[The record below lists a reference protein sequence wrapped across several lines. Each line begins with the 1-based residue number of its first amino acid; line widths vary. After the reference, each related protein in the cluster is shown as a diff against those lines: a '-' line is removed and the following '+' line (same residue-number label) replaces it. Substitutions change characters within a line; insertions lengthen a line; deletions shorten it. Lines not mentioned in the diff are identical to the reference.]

1 MKRRDFIRNSSTAL
15 ALVGLT
21 GSSVRA
27 SVVSRPE
34 KIDGTISMRI
44 DKDRLLIETQ
54 TLHAV
59 VDKGFITSLKNKSTG
74 EVYILPFDI
83 NASAALQLVYRGAE
97 TVRVDESKFGKIQIN
112 MLSDLRAEVIFH
124 SWDGDGVITFSVD
137 PETGDLVVEP
147 SAYSSRPGVH
157 ACRWIIAG
165 LRHDLQL
172 VAPFFQ
178 GIKLSFDDT
187 LMRNS
192 LWPWPHFWEAG
203 LAICQGK
210 NDGFWVHTQDTRY
223 RQKSIQVGSED
234 DPYRL
239 GFDSEAYGP
248 IDNNLSAGGL
258 AWRINVYKG
267 EWMAPAERYRRWL
280 WYAFNLEAEESR
292 REAWIQNIKMAV
304 SWCPTQPAV
313 LDVLSAQV
321 SPECVLLHLPNWRTD
336 AYDEN
341 YPTYVADTKGKQ
353 FIEKAHS
360 MGFRVM
366 PHFNAVDMDPSHP
379 AYAYVRNFQYR
390 GLDRKEI
397 LGWSWHNGRPIGVP
411 ESNFSRGEHRDKKVM
426 VKIHPGLSMWRSI
439 LGRNIQGAVEDL
451 NLETLF
457 TDVTLTTYNLHNC
470 LVEGMTSTEGMLK
483 LIDSVRLLG
492 RGLVVGGEGLNEIT
506 MQGLSFG
513 QVHLFKSWG
522 SSIDGLERTGGCALN
537 QFLFGRLCRTFG
549 YSGLGGNNENQRLR
563 HHMHLEHGAIPT
575 ITIESAKEISQPNS
589 TVRDILK
596 KAAES

>member
-1 MKRRDFIRNSSTAL
+1 MKRREFIRNSSAVLAL
-15 ALVGLT
+15 AGLT

-27 SVVSRPE
+27 SGVTSPG
-34 KIDGTISMRI
+34 KIDGNVSMRI

-59 VDKGFITSLKNKSTG
+59 IEKGFITSLKSKSTG
-74 EVYILPFDI
+74 EEYIQPFDV

-97 TVRVDESKFGKIQIN
+97 TIRIDESKFGEIRIN
-112 MLSDLRAEVIFH
+112 ILSDVRAEIIFH
-124 SWDGDGVITFSVD
+124 SWDGDGVITFSID
-137 PETGDLVVEP
+137 QQTGDLIVEP

-157 ACRWIIAG
+157 ACRWTLTG

-178 GIKLSFDDT
+178 GIKLPFDDT
-187 LMRNS
+187 LIRNS

-203 LAICQGK
+203 LAICQGEK
-210 NDGFWVHTQDTRY
+210 DGFWVHTQDNRY
-223 RQKSIQVGSED
+223 RHKSLQVGSKD

-267 EWMAPAERYRRWL
+267 EWKVPAEQYRRWL
-280 WYAFNLEAEESR
+280 WNTYDLDAEELKRKS
-292 REAWIQNIKMAV
+292 WIQNIKMAI
-304 SWCPTQPAV
+304 SWCPTQPDILNA
-313 LDVLSAQV
+313 LAGQV
-321 SPECVLLHLPNWRTD
+321 SPQRVLLHLPNWRTD

-341 YPTYVADTKGKQ
+341 YPTYVASTKGRE
-353 FIEKAHS
+353 FIEKAQG
-360 MGFRVM
+360 MGFHIM

-397 LGWSWHNGRPIGVP
+397 LGWSWYNGRPIGVP
-411 ESNFSRGEHRDKKVM
+411 ESNFSRGEHQDKKVM

-439 LGRNIQGAVEDL
+439 LGRNIQGAVQDL
-451 NLETLF
+451 DLETLF
-457 TDVTLTTYNLHNC
+457 IDVTLTTYNLHNC

-492 RGLVVGGEGLNEIT
+492 RELVIGGEGLNEIT
-506 MQGLSFG
+506 MQGLSFA
-513 QVHLFKSWG
+513 QAHLFKSWHD
-522 SSIDGLERTGGCALN
+522 SIEGLERTGGCALN

-549 YSGLGGNNENQRLR
+549 YSGLSGKDENHRLR
-563 HHMHLEHGAIPT
+563 HRMHLEHGAIPT
-575 ITIESAKEISQPNS
+575 ITVASAKEISQPNS

-596 KAAES
+596 MAAG